1 VNVLNRSLFQ
11 IVFASACLAVLAS
24 AAAFQNLPPETEIVT
39 VNGKAITEGDL
50 EFVYLARGVRDELKP
65 TVRDQY
71 VEDLI
76 DRVLLKAFL
85 AEQKIKASDAIVDE
99 RVQRM
104 EKLVTR
110 EGLDFTET
118 LESLGYSRETF
129 REAVEQPIV
138 WNIHARRVIT
148 DKAIATY
155 WRQHKTRFDGTEV
168 KAAQIVKRVPKD
180 ATDSQLE
187 ALKQQLAGL
196 RGKIVAGDVSFADA
210 AKAESDSPSGKDG
223 GEIGQ
228 FVYRGR
234 MPVELTSV
242 AFALKP
248 GEVSEPFQSPFGM
261 HLLTVTE
268 VIPGD
273 LSLEDTRGE
282 IFGVLSR
289 ELQKRLIAELRKNAD
304 IRKVGAK

>member
-11 IVFASACLAVLAS
+11 AVFATVCLAVLAS
-24 AAAFQNLPPETEIVT
+24 AAAFQDLPPETVIAT
-39 VNGKAITEGDL
+39 VNGTPITEGDL

-65 TVRDQY
+65 TVREQY
-71 VEDLI
+71 IEDLI
-76 DRVLLKAFL
+76 DRRLLKGFL
-85 AEQKIKASDAIVDE
+85 AAQNITASDAIVDE

-104 EKLVTR
+104 EKLVAR
-110 EGLDFTET
+110 EGLDFTQT
-118 LESLGYSRETF
+118 LESLGYTRATF

-148 DKAIATY
+148 DTAIGTY
-155 WRQHKTRFDGTEV
+155 WKQHRKRFDGTEV
-168 KAAQIVKRVPKD
+168 RAAQIVKRIPQD
-180 ATDSQLE
+180 ATAEQL
-187 ALKQQLAGL
+187 AMLKQQLGDL
-196 RGKIVAGDVSFADA
+196 RARIMAGDISFADA

-223 GEIGQ
+223 GDIGQ

-242 AFALKP
+242 AFALQP
-248 GEVSEPFQSPFGM
+248 GEISEPFQTRFGM
-261 HLLTVTE
+261 HLLSVAE
-268 VIPGD
+268 IIPGD

-289 ELQKRLIAELRKNAD
+289 ELQKRLIAELRAKAD

>member
-1 VNVLNRSLFQ
+1 MNVLNRSLAQ
-11 IVFASACLAVLAS
+11 IVFAAASLAVLAS
-24 AAAFQNLPPETEIVT
+24 AATSRNLPPETVVVT

-50 EFVYLARGVRDELKP
+50 QFVYLARGVRDELKP
-65 TVRDQY
+65 KVRDQY
-71 VEDLI
+71 IEDLI
-76 DRVLLKAFL
+76 DRTLLKAFL

-104 EKLVTR
+104 EKLVNR
-110 EGLDFTET
+110 EGLDFAET
-118 LESLGYSRETF
+118 LESLGYTRETF

-155 WRQHKTRFDGTEV
+155 WKKYKERFDGTEV
-168 KAAQIVKRVPKD
+168 RAAQIVKRVPKD
-180 ATDSQLE
+180 ATAAQLE
-187 ALKQQLAGL
+187 TLKQQLAGL
-196 RGKIVAGDVSFADA
+196 RAKILAREISFADA

-223 GEIGQ
+223 GDIGQ

-248 GEVSEPFQSPFGM
+248 GEVSEPFQTPFGM
-261 HLLTVTE
+261 HLLTAIEIV
-268 VIPGD
+268 PGD

-289 ELQKRLIAELRKNAD
+289 ELQKRLVAELRKTAN
-304 IRKVGAK
+304 IRKVGVK